1 MKNINFSSGVNNSAA
16 EELFPL
22 LKRFLENKKLKTA
35 DIPDDLSELFHLC
48 EIHSLQ
54 PILCYMLLG
63 ETSLLRERYPDLEK
77 KIRDQYLASAI
88 ILCSRKHPQRKWRSA
103 FTRQESRLLFLRAFF
118 CGAFILSRSCVQW
131 GTLTAWSP
139 ETTGSWRTG

>member
-1 MKNINFSSGVNNSAA
+1 MKTENTYK

-22 LKRFLENKKLKTA
+22 LKQFLENKKLKTA
-35 DIPDDLSELFHLC
+35 DIPDNLSELFHLC

-77 KIRDQYLASAI
+77 KIWDQYIASAYH
-88 ILCSRKHPQRKWRSA
+88 SVQQEASA
-103 FTRQESRLLFLRAFF
+103 EEMAERFYKAGIPLAFLRAFF
-118 CGAFILSRSCVQW
+118 CGTFILSRSCVQW